1 MQRVCCGRRAWPIV
15 LVVLLMSS
23 GLLISGAGPAKRT
36 RPFLIGVLSE
46 SWGPTPEVV
55 GMRDGLLALGY
66 REQEDFVIG
75 VRFTQ
80 GDLAVLPAAAR
91 EFVQH
96 GVDLLFASNEP
107 PVKAAQLAT
116 SQIPIVFA
124 GQVDP
129 LRAGLIQSFARPGGN
144 ITGVANL
151 PLELAPKRLQIFQ
164 EILPGL
170 KRVLYVYDASDAQ
183 GVAEAQAYRASARHL
198 QIELVEKPVQTQEE
212 AQTTLTQVQ
221 KSEGD
226 GILKPNSLSLNI
238 PGFVLE
244 ATVQR
249 GIPTMFDGAFWTEQ
263 GGLAS
268 YGPDFYEAGRQAARL
283 VDKVLKGV
291 KPGEIPV
298 EMNHKIELVINLKT
312 AEALGL
318 TVAPAALMWADRLI
332 R

>member
-1 MQRVCCGRRAWPIV
+1 
-15 LVVLLMSS
+15 
-23 GLLISGAGPAKRT
+23 
-36 RPFLIGVLSE
+36 
-46 SWGPTPEVV
+46 
-55 GMRDGLLALGY
+55 
-66 REQEDFVIG
+66 
-75 VRFTQ
+75 
-80 GDLAVLPAAAR
+80 
-91 EFVQH
+91 
-96 GVDLLFASNEP
+96 VDLLFASNEP
-107 PVKAAQLAT
+107 PVKAAQMAT

-129 LRAGLIQSFARPGGN
+129 VRAGLIQSFARPGGN

-183 GVAEAQAYRASARHL
+183 GVAEAQAYRAAARHL
-198 QIELVEKPVQTQEE
+198 WIELVEKPVQTQEE
-212 AQTTLTQVQ
+212 AQTTLTQVR
-221 KSEGD
+221 KSEVD
-226 GILKPNSLSLNI
+226 GILKPHSLSLNL

-249 GIPTMFDGAFWTEQ
+249 QFPSMFDGAFWTEQ

-283 VDKVLKGV
+283 VDKVLKGE
-291 KPGEIPV
+291 KPGGIPV
-298 EMNHKIELVINLKT
+298 ETNHKIELVINLKT
-312 AEALGL
+312 AEALEL
-318 TVAPAALMWADRLI
+318 TVAPAALLQADRLI